1 MNRKLALLAL
11 LGPWSLVACGGEA
24 GAAGRALDAT
34 AAATSIEKLLNSV
47 TDAQSAAAA
56 RAQLEPWLG
65 KLDVALTSMRATLD
79 AAGDKVGEWS
89 DKAMAVL
96 EPQLDRLLQG
106 LRQKVEQL
114 RQDPQVRE
122 AMGTTLDRLAGLLG
136 K

>member
-1 MNRKLALLAL
+1 MNGKLAMLSL
-11 LGPWSLVACGGEA
+11 LGTLSLVACGGEA

-65 KLDVALTSMRATLD
+65 KLDVALTSMRSTLD
-79 AAGDKVGEWS
+79 AAGGKVGEWG
-89 DKAMAVL
+89 DKARAVL

-106 LRQKVEQL
+106 LRHKVEQM

-122 AMGTTLDRLAGLLG
+122 AMGATLDRLAGLLG